1 MYFREDPN
9 SAVNYMAKVALCFIS
24 YKALLSGGLEK
35 ARLGVLEHGQRL

>member
-24 YKALLSGGLEK
+24 ATLIEAVGLGRAIRA
-35 ARLGVLEHGQRL
+35 ARVGSKW